1 MKKGGKILDYCKVI
15 AGQSPEGKAY
25 NTDGIGMEFHQG
37 KKAFGI
43 RILEESGVWTTSVTK
58 VAEAGDILMSVR
70 APVGP
75 TNITDRKVCIGRGLA
90 AIRCSEKI
98 LPSFVLYAL
107 KNIETAIIGNDG
119 AVFNSINKKMIE
131 EIPIPIADIAE
142 QRRIVSYL
150 GSSFDLIDK
159 IKENASKSLSE
170 AKALFQS
177 ALAEAMEPKE
187 GWEEK
192 TLGEIAKDSADGPF
206 GSNLKKEHYT
216 TNREVRII
224 QLSNIGEEG
233 WREENTKY
241 TTFNHLIN
249 ISRSEVNPGDIVIA
263 KMMPAGRAI
272 LCPDNEKKYV
282 LSSDAVKIVLKEGY
296 YNKYFLYTI
305 NSEYFRKQVYE
316 NVSGSGRVR
325 TSLTKLRNCIVRIPP
340 LSTQKQIVSRL
351 DSLSSKIRAIEEKC
365 QKMIAECDALKQ
377 AMLREVFE

>member
-150 GSSFDLIDK
+150 DSSFDLIDK

-192 TLGEIAKDSADGPF
+192 TLPDISENFDNLRKPVTKSKREK
-206 GSNLKKEHYT
+206 GSYPYYGASGI
-216 TNREVRII
+216 VDYV
-224 QLSNIGEEG
+224 SD
-233 WREENTKY
+233 Y
-241 TTFNHLIN
+241 LIN
-249 ISRSEVNPGDIVIA
+249 DKVLLISEDGANLLARSTPIA
-263 KMMPAGRAI
+263 F
-272 LCPDNEKKYV
+272 
-282 LSSDAVKIVLKEGY
+282 S
-296 YNKYFLYTI
+296 
-305 NSEYFRKQVYE
+305 
-316 NVSGSGRVR
+316 VSGKIWVNNHAHILKFSSMTTQLFVEYYFSSINIEEYVTGAAQPK
-325 TSLTKLRNCIVRIPP
+325 LTQKYLNKIIIPYPP
-340 LSTQKQIVSRL
+340 LPTQKQIVSRL
-351 DSLSSKIRAIEEKC
+351 DSLSSKVRAIEENY